1 VSRTVPA
8 VGRTH
13 SVVVETREV
22 TVVTTTPPGR
32 AEGERHLLWAPS
44 ADRVAASR
52 MAHYLDWVNARR
64 PGRLMTYNELWR
76 WSVDDL
82 DGFWQSIWDYFDIVA
97 SAPPRAAL
105 ADARMPRAR
114 WFPGAELNWA
124 ENVLAQGSG
133 DRPAIVSLREDAV
146 ATELSWAE
154 LVAQVASLATE
165 LRALG
170 VGRGDRVAAY
180 LPNIPEAVIALL
192 ATASIGA
199 IWSCCA
205 PDFGTRGVI
214 DRFRQIEPVVLIAV
228 DGYRFGGKPADRL
241 DVVAQLRDQL
251 PSVRHVVVVRNLEP
265 DRAVPEGA
273 VPFETL
279 TDRHAEPRYE
289 QVPFDHPLWIL
300 YSSGTTGLPKGI
312 VHSHG
317 GILLEHLKM
326 HALHFDL
333 GQSDRLFV
341 FASTA
346 WMVWNVL
353 VSGLAVGATIITY
366 DGSPAYPAPDAMFAV
381 CADQQATRFGTGAAY
396 LTLCERAGTRPGDRH
411 NLFALRAITSTG
423 SPLPESTWSWVY
435 DRVKRDLLLGSDCG
449 GTDVCSAF
457 IGTNPMLP
465 VYAGEMQAP
474 YLGVRIEAWSPE
486 GKPVVGEVG
495 EMVIAAPMPS
505 MPVALWNDPDGSRL
519 RTAYFD
525 TFPGAWRHGDWM
537 TVTDNGTYIVHGR
550 SDSTINR
557 GGVRMGSADI
567 YAAVDALPE
576 IAGSLVIG
584 AELPDGDYYM
594 PLFVVLAHGAELTDE
609 LITRL
614 RAAIRQQVSPRHVP
628 DDIVQAVAIPTTLTG
643 KKLEVPIKRLLQGMP
658 AEQAVNRATVA
669 NPDVLDWYLDFAN
682 QFRATY
688 ETKGK
693 S

>member
-1 VSRTVPA
+1 M
-8 VGRTH
+8 
-13 SVVVETREV
+13 E
-22 TVVTTTPPGR
+22 TTTPPDR
-32 AEGERHLLWAPS
+32 ADGERQLLWVPS

-52 MAHYLDWVNARR
+52 MAHYLDWINTRR
-64 PGRLMTYNELWR
+64 PDRLLTYEELWR

-82 DGFWQSIWDYFDIVA
+82 DGFWRSIWDHFDVVA
-97 SAPPRAAL
+97 SAPPSVAL
-105 ADARMPRAR
+105 ADARMPGAQ
-114 WFPGAELNWA
+114 WFPGARLNWA
-124 ENVLAQGSG
+124 QNLLRHPSD

-146 ATELSWAE
+146 PTELSWAD
-154 LVAQVASLATE
+154 LVAQVASLAAE

-170 VGRGDRVAAY
+170 VGPGDRVAAY

-205 PDFGTRGVI
+205 PDFGTKGVI

-241 DVVAQLRDQL
+241 DIVAQLRDQL
-251 PSVRHVVVVRNLEP
+251 PSVRQVVVVRNLDPERPIP
-265 DRAVPEGA
+265 DGTI
-273 VPFETL
+273 PFETL
-279 TDRHAEPRYE
+279 TSQAVEPQYE

-333 GQSDRLFV
+333 GPSDRLFV

-366 DGSPAYPAPDAMFAV
+366 DGNPAYPAADAMFRI

-396 LTLCERAGTRPGDRH
+396 LTLCEKAGTRPGERH

-423 SPLPESTWSWVY
+423 SPLPESTWYWVY
-435 DRVKRDLLLGSDCG
+435 DNVKRDLLLGSDCG

-519 RTAYFD
+519 RDVYFD

-537 TVTDNGTYIVHGR
+537 TVTDDGTYIVHGR

-594 PLFVVLAHGAELTDE
+594 PLFVVLADGAALTDE

-614 RAAIRQQVSPRHVP
+614 RAVIRQQVSPRHVP
-628 DDIVQAVAIPTTLTG
+628 DDIVEAVAIPTTLTG
-643 KKLEVPIKRLLQGMP
+643 KKLEVPIKRLLQGIVP
-658 AEQAVNRATVA
+658 DKAVNRATVA
-669 NPDVLDWYLDFAN
+669 NPDVLDWYVEFTH
-682 QFRATY
+682 QFRTTY
-688 ETKGK
+688 ESKGK